1 MSPVVRISDLTF
13 GRLQKHAVPFVDT
26 PETVISKILEFY
38 ESHGHQQSSTP
49 KDRLHVTGGVFDPDN
64 HPDLHHTR
72 IIAAE
77 FDGRQAS
84 GWNELVR
91 VAHARAMEHFRTFE
105 ALRSASLSN
114 ISSGQRN
121 VEGFHYAPE
130 IDISIQYADANMAW
144 RNALHLAR
152 KLSCA
157 IHAEFEWR
165 NKKGAALPGQ
175 SGVLSWKMDHNDSG
189 G

>member
-1 MSPVVRISDLTF
+1 MPPVVRISDLTF
-13 GRLQKHAVPFVDT
+13 ERLQKHAMPFVDT
-26 PETVISKILEFY
+26 PETVISRILEFY
-38 ESHGHQQSSTP
+38 ESRGEQHSNTP
-49 KDRLHVTGGVFDPDN
+49 KDRLYVTGGEFDPDN
-64 HPDLHHTR
+64 HPSLHHAR

-77 FDGRQAS
+77 FDGRPAS

-91 VAHARAMEHFRTFE
+91 VAHERAMEHFRTFE

-114 ISSGQRN
+114 ISNGQRN
-121 VEGFHYAPE
+121 AEGFHYAPE

-157 IHAEFEWR
+157 IRAEFEWR

-175 SGVLSWKMDHNDSG
+175 SGVLSWKMGQNDSG
-189 G
+189 A